1 MYKFDICTILCSDLY
16 YFTIGYMGEQDK
28 SSRWIATFGLYIK
41 REATNSSTSLQSR
54 SHECSRKI
62 FFTDDKICRI
72 LF

>member
-1 MYKFDICTILCSDLY
+1 MYKFDICMILCSDLY

-41 REATNSSTSLQSR
+41 REATKLSTSLQSR